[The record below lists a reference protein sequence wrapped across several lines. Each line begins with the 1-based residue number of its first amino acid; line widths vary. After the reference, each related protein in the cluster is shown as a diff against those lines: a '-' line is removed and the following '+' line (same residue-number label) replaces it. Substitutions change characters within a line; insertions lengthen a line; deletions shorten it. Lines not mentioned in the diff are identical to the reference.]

1 MGGGGGAGA
10 AAPPP
15 VCAGQAAMDTTAF
28 SVAPLAWGR
37 QIEVAVLSSLRS
49 TGSPSSP
56 HLNPGSPPVGGSR
69 GRVAPPY
76 QRRGRHH
83 EVHEVEPS
91 MRRLLLV
98 AGAPPPVKP
107 RRHPPCIFV
116 AGKHTS
122 ELPSL
127 HTLSSMLLFFL
138 NGLLGNCGLLH
149 HET

>member
-1 MGGGGGAGA
+1 MRSLIITCDNISLQTHCRANPKFDFHREASNRGRRPLLTSIHRAVVLSLPGSGLPSGGGEQGMRR
-10 AAPPP
+10 AAPPY
-15 VCAGQAAMDTTAF
+15 
-28 SVAPLAWGR
+28 
-37 QIEVAVLSSLRS
+37 RS
-49 TGSPSSP
+49 
-56 HLNPGSPPVGGSR
+56 
-69 GRVAPPY
+69 
-76 QRRGRHH
+76 RGRHH

-91 MRRLLLV
+91 VRRLLLV

-138 NGLLGNCGLLH
+138 NGMLGNCGLLH